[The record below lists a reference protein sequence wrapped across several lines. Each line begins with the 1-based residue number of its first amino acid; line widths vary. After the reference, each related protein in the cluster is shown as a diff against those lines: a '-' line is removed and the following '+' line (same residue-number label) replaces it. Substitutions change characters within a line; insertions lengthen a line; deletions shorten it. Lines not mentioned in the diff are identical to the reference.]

1 MDTDRHGIGGNAP
14 PAHEAFALHIEDLFR
29 TVSDTTEAGAITTD
43 EQEAHLAELLD
54 TARQTKRDADAERAA
69 EKRPHD
75 EAAKA
80 VQAKWKPLLDRCD
93 AAVDEIKDILTPYR
107 EAKQRAKDEAAR
119 KAREEAAAKLAA
131 AQEAR
136 QQADSLEARFATDAT
151 IKEAGKLAAAAN
163 RIDREAT
170 GLRTTYRTEVTDM
183 TAFARWAWERRREE
197 YEAFLTGLAERE
209 GRRGPVPIPGIIV
222 HTERKAA

>member
-1 MDTDRHGIGGNAP
+1 MIGHNQP
-14 PAHEAFALHIEDLFR
+14 PAYDAFALHIEDLFR
-29 TVSDTTEAGAITTD
+29 KVSDTTEAGAIATD
-43 EQEAHLAELLD
+43 EQETHLAELLD
-54 TARQTKRDADAERAA
+54 NARQTKRDADAERAA

-93 AAVDEIKDILTPYR
+93 AAVDEIKGILTPYR
-107 EAKQRAKDEAAR
+107 EAKQRAKDKAAR

-131 AQEAR
+131 AQAER
-136 QQADSLEARFATDAT
+136 EQADSLEARFATDAE

-170 GLRTTYRTEVTDM
+170 GLRTYWEAEVTDPR
-183 TAFARWAWERRREE
+183 AALNHYIKRSPDRFKALIQQLADEDAR
-197 YEAFLTGLAERE
+197 GS
-209 GRRGPVPIPGIIV
+209 RGIVPGV
-222 HTERKAA
+222 LFHERKRAA

>member
-1 MDTDRHGIGGNAP
+1 MIGHNSP
-14 PAHEAFALHIEDLFR
+14 PAYDAFTLHIDDLFR
-29 TVSDTTEAGAITTD
+29 TISDNTGVAITTD

-54 TARQTKRDADAERAA
+54 TARRTKRDADAERAA

-75 EAAKA
+75 DAAKA

-93 AAVDEIKDILTPYR
+93 AAVDEIKGILTPYR

-131 AQEAR
+131 TQAAR
-136 QQADSLEARFATDAT
+136 EQADSLEERFATDAT
-151 IKEAGKLAAAAN
+151 IKEATKLAAAAN

-170 GLRTTYRTEVTDM
+170 GLRTYWEAEVTD
-183 TAFARWAWERRREE
+183 ARAALNHYIKRTPERFR
-197 YEAFLTGLAERE
+197 ALIQQLADEDA
-209 GRRGPVPIPGIIV
+209 RGSRGIVPGV
-222 HTERKAA
+222 LFHKRSKAA